1 MSVDRFAEVLRARW
15 KLVALVW
22 AGVVG
27 LVAVGSFVVTPHY
40 AGTAVV
46 MVEPKAPDPVVG
58 LSVPNALMNHIPTEI
73 DVVQSERVA
82 RTALHALGLQSDPLM
97 LERWKQKTGGRG
109 DFEAWLAADLLANL
123 DVRPSRESNVLT
135 ISFTAPEPSMAAKVA
150 NAFTDAYIQNSAD
163 LRLEPARQFN
173 TYFDE
178 SGKRLRENLEQAQHK
193 LAAYLQ
199 KNGLVGA
206 DDKLDVEALR
216 LSELGSNLVRLQSS
230 AAQAAERQRQARL
243 DPAAADDIQRNP
255 AVAALTAE
263 LLRQEGRLAELRSRY
278 GEQHPTVA
286 ELRESTADLRTR
298 IGAAAGRAS
307 RSLGAESRVATDLV
321 AQAQR
326 AVDEQRARIVSAKA
340 IRDGAQV
347 LQREVDNAQRAY
359 DMVLTRTTQ
368 TAIEAGAVR
377 SNVSVLKRATPS
389 ARPRTP
395 RLGLNIA
402 AASII
407 GVLLA
412 FGAAFWREGRD
423 RRLLIAGDVT
433 EFLGQPL
440 LVVVPYSPFRSQPLL
455 TNG

>member
-1 MSVDRFAEVLRARW
+1 M
-15 KLVALVW
+15 
-22 AGVVG
+22 
-27 LVAVGSFVVTPHY
+27 
-40 AGTAVV
+40 
-46 MVEPKAPDPVVG
+46 
-58 LSVPNALMNHIPTEI
+58 
-73 DVVQSERVA
+73 
-82 RTALHALGLQSDPLM
+82 
-97 LERWKQKTGGRG
+97 
-109 DFEAWLAADLLANL
+109 
-123 DVRPSRESNVLT
+123 
-135 ISFTAPEPSMAAKVA
+135 
-150 NAFTDAYIQNSAD
+150 
-163 LRLEPARQFN
+163 
-173 TYFDE
+173 
-178 SGKRLRENLEQAQHK
+178 
-193 LAAYLQ
+193 
-199 KNGLVGA
+199 
-206 DDKLDVEALR
+206 
-216 LSELGSNLVRLQSS
+216 SS
-230 AAQAAERQRQARL
+230 AA
-243 DPAAADDIQRNP
+243 
-255 AVAALTAE
+255 ALTSE

-307 RSLGAESRVATDLV
+307 RSLGAESRVASDLV

-440 LVVVPYSPFRSQPLL
+440 LVVVPYSPFRSAPPLL